1 MTSTFP
7 ANAGTGTA
15 IPGAALIVTAL
26 EGIEATAAAL
36 ATRLN
41 LTIEIASTRS
51 AACRLLDRR
60 SWAIVVLDQLFADAD
75 PEGADLLWKRTGL
88 AIPLQINFGLAGA
101 DRLER
106 EIQAALARRLR
117 EQELAAAVARAHL
130 DSELRNAITGF
141 LLESRLALS
150 EPNIPPHLEGHLR
163 TLASIAD
170 RMRAQ
175 LANGAPGSTT
185 IGVLPTQM
193 N

>member
-7 ANAGTGTA
+7 ANAGAGMA

-41 LTIEIASTRS
+41 LTIEIASTRN

-60 SWAIVVLDQLFADAD
+60 SWSIVVLDQLFADAD

-106 EIQAALARRLR
+106 EIHAALARRLR
-117 EQELAAAVARAHL
+117 EQELAAAVAWANL
-130 DSELRNAITGF
+130 DSDLRNAVTGF
-141 LLESRLALS
+141 LLESQLALA
-150 EPNIPPHLEGHLR
+150 EPDIPPHLEGHLR

-170 RMRAQ
+170 RMRSHLGNPAH
-175 LANGAPGSTT
+175 GPTT
-185 IGVLPTQM
+185 IGVLPSRA